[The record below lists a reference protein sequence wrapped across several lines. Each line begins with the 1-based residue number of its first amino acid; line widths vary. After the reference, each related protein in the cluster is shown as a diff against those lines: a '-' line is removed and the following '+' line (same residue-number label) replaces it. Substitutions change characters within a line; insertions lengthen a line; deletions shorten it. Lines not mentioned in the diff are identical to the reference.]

1 MFNADIVATVFPR
14 EPEDPGFG
22 RPVCGLSSKA
32 GSDGGPIRV
41 REMLIFLRGS
51 GGGLLEL

>member
-32 GSDGGPIRV
+32 GSGGGPIRV